1 MKSYIPVT
9 ADDRVKMQKAVGI
22 NDISELFSDIPE
34 QARLKAPL
42 DIPSMDEVELTR
54 FFDNLAKKNMTG
66 PCFLGAGAYSHFI
79 PPVVGEI
86 ISKAEFYTAYTPY
99 QAEMSQGMLQA
110 IYEYQTEICAITG
123 MDVSNASVYDGAT
136 AAAEAMLCVKGT
148 TRNNVFLVSGA
159 MHPDTLKVL
168 QTYAHAQGITLKIIA
183 TKDGRTDIDDLKA
196 KANGAGGFIFSQ
208 PNFYGCLEEAFELSE
223 IARNAGAVV
232 VASCDP
238 ISLGILTPPGEY
250 ADIAVGE
257 GQPLGNTLTFGGP
270 YLGFMAAKKKYMRA
284 LPGRMVGESVDKD
297 GRRGFLLTLQAR
309 EQHIRR
315 EKAGSNICSNQA
327 LNALAAA
334 VYLAAVGPQGL
345 QQTAKACVDKAH
357 YAKAQIEKLKGYSL
371 TFDAPFFKEFAFNC
385 PVGVK
390 EINGR
395 LKQRGIIGGL
405 DLEPFGYKNTML
417 AAFTEMLSKEDIDTF
432 IEVLK
437 EVSA

>member
-9 ADDRVKMQKAVGI
+9 ALDRAKMLKAVGI

-34 QARLKAPL
+34 QAKLKAPP

-54 FFDNLAKKNMTG
+54 FFKKLAAKNMTG
-66 PCFLGAGAYSHFI
+66 PCFLGAGAYNHFI

-86 ISKAEFYTAYTPY
+86 VSKAEFYTAYTPY

-136 AAAEAMLCVKGT
+136 AAAEAMLCVKGIT
-148 TRNNVFLVSGA
+148 KKHVFLVSGA

-168 QTYAHAQGITLKIIA
+168 KTYAHAHEISLQIIA
-183 TKDGRTDIDDLKA
+183 TKNGRTDIDDLKA
-196 KANGAGGFIFSQ
+196 KAVGAGGFLFSQ

-232 VASCDP
+232 VTSCDP

-250 ADIAVGE
+250 ADIAIGE
-257 GQPLGNTLTFGGP
+257 GQPLGNPLSFGGP

-315 EKAGSNICSNQA
+315 EKAVSNICSNQA
-327 LNALAAA
+327 LNAFAAV
-334 VYLAAVGPQGL
+334 VYLATVGPEGL
-345 QQTAKACVDKAH
+345 YETAKACVEKAY
-357 YAKAQIEKLKGYSL
+357 YAKIQIEKLKGYRL
-371 TFDAPFFKEFAFNC
+371 AFDASFFKEFAFVC
-385 PVGVK
+385 PISVK
-390 EINGR
+390 KINER

-405 DLEPFGYKNTML
+405 DLEPYGYKNTML